1 MVKKRTMRQTKY
13 LLIIAN
19 IIVGIAIYFSLQ
31 NKDDN
36 KNSFNE
42 ILISTLSDLHAVT
55 LVEENNGIRV
65 CLIKNQTE
73 WFLEEPYKWEAD
85 KLALSSFQTKLA
97 HLNIKELTSLE
108 NLKQKGEILEDY
120 GINEK
125 TSLIKLRNSDSI
137 IEFRIG
143 NLTRDRKSAYCLV
156 HSSKLKEKKIYR
168 IDKEI
173 IEFCKKSPKE
183 WTNTTF
189 IKTPLYAID
198 SISITFEGSENL
210 KNKTNLLKKDQN
222 WFFTEPFSGEAD
234 TEKVL
239 FQLNSLIS
247 SRILDFKV
255 DDSHL
260 DIVKN
265 SFKARLEISGFNETE
280 TFEFQSIDNDVITG
294 ITNSSKTKFRL
305 EKEFLSLLSDW
316 STQLRSR
323 SIFNFSENEIETLEV
338 AYGNKKVSFFKDN
351 LRQWQT
357 SEGNSTTK
365 RIIKADVEDIKT
377 FFREMNSATVDQFLS
392 TKIDEKVLTNLNIG
406 EPVYKLNVK
415 SSDSSTNSYFFN
427 RTTDED
433 KMWTVIDQKNGLVCL
448 IQKDFN
454 KLLKITSI
462 NFRTKNLLDEKFIPG
477 IIILHNYDNNKSFSI
492 ECNRTETTEPL
503 NNLSAETFLDNAF
516 SEDGTWVNGDWI
528 PWKYSLSFS
537 EHDKKDFSG
546 TKFLLSDRKGAG
558 TWYGGD
564 PKSELI
570 FQFPINVIDSLSFLT
585 ENVK

>member
-13 LLIIAN
+13 LLFIAN

-143 NLTRDRKSAYCLV
+143 NLTRDLKSAYCLI

-210 KNKTNLLKKDQN
+210 KNKTNLVKKDQN

-305 EKEFLSLLSDW
+305 QKEFLSLLSDW

-392 TKIDEKVLTNLNIG
+392 TKID
-406 EPVYKLNVK
+406 
-415 SSDSSTNSYFFN
+415 
-427 RTTDED
+427 
-433 KMWTVIDQKNGLVCL
+433 
-448 IQKDFN
+448 
-454 KLLKITSI
+454 
-462 NFRTKNLLDEKFIPG
+462 
-477 IIILHNYDNNKSFSI
+477 
-492 ECNRTETTEPL
+492 
-503 NNLSAETFLDNAF
+503 
-516 SEDGTWVNGDWI
+516 
-528 PWKYSLSFS
+528 
-537 EHDKKDFSG
+537 
-546 TKFLLSDRKGAG
+546 
-558 TWYGGD
+558 
-564 PKSELI
+564 
-570 FQFPINVIDSLSFLT
+570 
-585 ENVK
+585 

>member
-1 MVKKRTMRQTKY
+1 MRQTKY

-183 WTNTTF
+183 WTNITF

-198 SISITFEGSENL
+198 SISITFEDSENL
-210 KNKTNLLKKDQN
+210 KSKTNLVKKDQN

-477 IIILHNYDNNKSFSI
+477 IIMLHNYDNNKSFSI

>member
-1 MVKKRTMRQTKY
+1 MRQTKY

-125 TSLIKLRNSDSI
+125 KSLIKLINSDSI

-477 IIILHNYDNNKSFSI
+477 IIMLHNYDNNKSFSI

>member
-1 MVKKRTMRQTKY
+1 MRQTKY
-13 LLIIAN
+13 LLFIAN

-477 IIILHNYDNNKSFSI
+477 IIMLHNYDNNKSFSI

>member
-120 GINEK
+120 GIYEK

-210 KNKTNLLKKDQN
+210 KNKTNLVKKDQN

-338 AYGNKKVSFFKDN
+338 AYGNKKVSFLKDN

-477 IIILHNYDNNKSFSI
+477 IIMLHNYDNNKSFSI

-503 NNLSAETFLDNAF
+503 NNLSAETFLDNTF

>member
-1 MVKKRTMRQTKY
+1 MRKTKY

-198 SISITFEGSENL
+198 SISITFEDSENL
-210 KNKTNLLKKDQN
+210 KNKTNLVKKDQN

-477 IIILHNYDNNKSFSI
+477 IIMLHNYDNNKSFSI

>member
-1 MVKKRTMRQTKY
+1 MRQTKY

-143 NLTRDRKSAYCLV
+143 NLTRDLKSAYCLI

-210 KNKTNLLKKDQN
+210 KNKTNLVKKDQN

-477 IIILHNYDNNKSFSI
+477 IIMLHNYDNNKSFSI

>member
-1 MVKKRTMRQTKY
+1 
-13 LLIIAN
+13 
-19 IIVGIAIYFSLQ
+19 
-31 NKDDN
+31 
-36 KNSFNE
+36 
-42 ILISTLSDLHAVT
+42 
-55 LVEENNGIRV
+55 
-65 CLIKNQTE
+65 
-73 WFLEEPYKWEAD
+73 
-85 KLALSSFQTKLA
+85 
-97 HLNIKELTSLE
+97 
-108 NLKQKGEILEDY
+108 
-120 GINEK
+120 
-125 TSLIKLRNSDSI
+125 
-137 IEFRIG
+137 
-143 NLTRDRKSAYCLV
+143 
-156 HSSKLKEKKIYR
+156 
-168 IDKEI
+168 
-173 IEFCKKSPKE
+173 
-183 WTNTTF
+183 
-189 IKTPLYAID
+189 LYAID

-477 IIILHNYDNNKSFSI
+477 IIMLHNYDNNKSFSI

>member
-1 MVKKRTMRQTKY
+1 MRQTKY

-19 IIVGIAIYFSLQ
+19 IILGIAIYFSLQ

-210 KNKTNLLKKDQN
+210 KNKTNLVKKDQN

-477 IIILHNYDNNKSFSI
+477 IIMLHNYDNNKSFSI

>member
-280 TFEFQSIDNDVITG
+280 TYEFQSIDNDVITG

-477 IIILHNYDNNKSFSI
+477 IIMLHNYDNNKSFSI

>member
-1 MVKKRTMRQTKY
+1 MRQTKY

-210 KNKTNLLKKDQN
+210 KNKTNLVKKDQN

-477 IIILHNYDNNKSFSI
+477 IIMLHNYDNNKSFSI

>member
-1 MVKKRTMRQTKY
+1 MRQTKY

-120 GINEK
+120 GINDK
-125 TSLIKLRNSDSI
+125 TSVIKLRNSDSI

-143 NLTRDRKSAYCLV
+143 NLTRDLKSAYCLV

-247 SRILDFKV
+247 SRILDLKV

-338 AYGNKKVSFFKDN
+338 AYGNKKISFFKDN
-351 LRQWQT
+351 LRQWHT
-357 SEGNSTTK
+357 SEGNSTAK

-477 IIILHNYDNNKSFSI
+477 IIMLHNYDNNKSFSI

-570 FQFPINVIDSLSFLT
+570 FQFPINVIDSLSYLT

>member
-1 MVKKRTMRQTKY
+1 MRQTKY

-143 NLTRDRKSAYCLV
+143 NLTRDLKSAYCLV

-198 SISITFEGSENL
+198 SISITFEDSENL
-210 KNKTNLLKKDQN
+210 KNKTNLVKKDQI

-255 DDSHL
+255 DDSYL

-477 IIILHNYDNNKSFSI
+477 IIMLHNYDNNKSFSI

>member
-1 MVKKRTMRQTKY
+1 MRQTKY

-19 IIVGIAIYFSLQ
+19 IILGIAIYFSLQ

-143 NLTRDRKSAYCLV
+143 NLTRDLKSAYCLI

-210 KNKTNLLKKDQN
+210 KNKTNLVKKDQN

-477 IIILHNYDNNKSFSI
+477 IIMLHNYDNNKSFSI

>member
-1 MVKKRTMRQTKY
+1 MRQIKY
-13 LLIIAN
+13 LLIVAN
-19 IIVGIAIYFSLQ
+19 LIVGIAIYFSLQ
-31 NKDDN
+31 KKDET
-36 KNSFNE
+36 KNSFDE
-42 ILISTLSDLHAVT
+42 ILISTLSDLHTVT
-55 LVEENNGIRV
+55 LVGENNGTRIS
-65 CLIKNQTE
+65 LIKNQTE

-97 HLNIKELTSLE
+97 HLNIKELITLE
-108 NLKQKGEILEDY
+108 ELKQKGEILEDY

-143 NLTRDRKSAYCLV
+143 NLTRDLKSAYCLV
-156 HSSKLKEKKIYR
+156 HNSKLKGKKIYR
-168 IDKEI
+168 VDKEI
-173 IEFCKKSPKE
+173 IEFCKKSPKD

-198 SISITFEGSENL
+198 SISITFEDSESL
-210 KNKTNLLKKDQN
+210 KNKTNLIKKDQN
-222 WFFTEPFSGEAD
+222 WFFSEPFTGEAD

-255 DDSHL
+255 GNSNL
-260 DIVKN
+260 GAIKN
-265 SFKARLEISGFNETE
+265 SFKAQLEISGFNETE
-280 TFEFQSIDNDVITG
+280 TFEFQSSDSGTITG
-294 ITNSSKTKFRL
+294 VANSSQTKFRL
-305 EKEFLSLLSDW
+305 EQEFLSLLSDW

-323 SIFNFSENEIETLEV
+323 SMFNFSENEIESLEV
-338 AYGNKKVSFFKDN
+338 VYGNKKVSLFKDKVRN
-351 LRQWQT
+351 WQA
-357 SEGNSTTK
+357 SEDNSTTR
-365 RIIKADVEDIKT
+365 RIIKADVEDIKA
-377 FFREMNSATVDQFLS
+377 FFREMNSATIDQFLS
-392 TKIDEKVLTNLNIG
+392 TKIEEKVLTNLNIG
-406 EPVYKLNVK
+406 EPVYTLNVK
-415 SSDSSTNSYFFN
+415 SSDSSTNSYYFN

-433 KMWTVIDQKNGLVCL
+433 KMWTVIDQNNELVCL

-462 NFRTKNLLDEKFIPG
+462 NFRTKNLLDEKFNPSSIL
-477 IIILHNYDNNKSFSI
+477 LHNYDNNKSFSI
-492 ECNRTETTEPL
+492 DCNGTKAIEPL
-503 NNLSAETFLDNAF
+503 NNISAETFLDNDF
-516 SEDGTWVNGDWI
+516 SLDGTWVNGDWI

-537 EHDKKDFSG
+537 EYGQGDFSG
-546 TKFLLSDRKGAG
+546 IKFLLSDRKGAG

>member
-1 MVKKRTMRQTKY
+1 MRQTKY

-125 TSLIKLRNSDSI
+125 KSLIKLRNSDSI

-143 NLTRDRKSAYCLV
+143 NLTRDLKSAYCLI

-198 SISITFEGSENL
+198 SISITFEDSENL
-210 KNKTNLLKKDQN
+210 KNKTNLVKKDQN

-477 IIILHNYDNNKSFSI
+477 IIMLHNYDNNKSFSI

>member
-477 IIILHNYDNNKSFSI
+477 IIMLHNYDNNKSFSI

>member
-1 MVKKRTMRQTKY
+1 MRQTKY

-120 GINEK
+120 GINDK
-125 TSLIKLRNSDSI
+125 TSVIKLRNSDSI

-210 KNKTNLLKKDQN
+210 KNKTNLVKKDQN

-477 IIILHNYDNNKSFSI
+477 IIMLHNYDNNKSFSI

>member
-1 MVKKRTMRQTKY
+1 MRKTKY

-210 KNKTNLLKKDQN
+210 KNKTNLVKKDQN

-477 IIILHNYDNNKSFSI
+477 IIMLHNYDNNKSFSI

>member
-1 MVKKRTMRQTKY
+1 MVKKRTMRKTKY

-143 NLTRDRKSAYCLV
+143 NLTRDLKSAYCLI

-198 SISITFEGSENL
+198 SISITFEDSENL
-210 KNKTNLLKKDQN
+210 KNKTNLVKKDQN

-477 IIILHNYDNNKSFSI
+477 IIMLHNYDNNKSFSI

>member
-19 IIVGIAIYFSLQ
+19 IILGIAIYFSLQ

-210 KNKTNLLKKDQN
+210 KNKTNLVKKDQN

-477 IIILHNYDNNKSFSI
+477 IIMLHNYDNNKSFSI

>member
-143 NLTRDRKSAYCLV
+143 NLTRDLKSAYCLV

-198 SISITFEGSENL
+198 SISITFEDSENL
-210 KNKTNLLKKDQN
+210 KNKTNLVKKDQN

-477 IIILHNYDNNKSFSI
+477 IIMLHNYDNNKSFSI

>member
-143 NLTRDRKSAYCLV
+143 NLTRDRKSSYCLV

-210 KNKTNLLKKDQN
+210 KNKTNLVKKDQN

-477 IIILHNYDNNKSFSI
+477 IIMLHNYDNNKSFSI

>member
-1 MVKKRTMRQTKY
+1 MVKKRTMRKTKY

-477 IIILHNYDNNKSFSI
+477 IIMLHNYDNNKSFSI

>member
-1 MVKKRTMRQTKY
+1 MRQTKY

-143 NLTRDRKSAYCLV
+143 NLTRDLKSAYCLV

-210 KNKTNLLKKDQN
+210 KNKTNLVKKDQN

-477 IIILHNYDNNKSFSI
+477 IIMLHNYDNNKSFSI

>member
-1 MVKKRTMRQTKY
+1 MRQTKY

-125 TSLIKLRNSDSI
+125 KSLIKLRNSDSI

-143 NLTRDRKSAYCLV
+143 NLTRDLKSAYCLV

-477 IIILHNYDNNKSFSI
+477 IIMLHNYDNNKSFSI

>member
-1 MVKKRTMRQTKY
+1 MRQIKY
-13 LLIIAN
+13 LLIVAN

-31 NKDDN
+31 KNDET
-36 KNSFNE
+36 KNSFDE
-42 ILISTLSDLHAVT
+42 ILISTLSDLHTLT
-55 LVEENNGIRV
+55 LVGENNGTKIS
-65 CLIKNQTE
+65 LTKNQTE

-97 HLNIKELTSLE
+97 HLNIKEITTLKE
-108 NLKQKGEILEDY
+108 LKQKGEILEDY

-125 TSLIKLRNSDSI
+125 SSLIKLRNRDSI

-143 NLTRDRKSAYCLV
+143 NLTRDQKSIYCLV
-156 HSSKLKEKKIYR
+156 QYSKFKEKKIYR
-168 IDKEI
+168 VDKEI
-173 IEFCKKSPKE
+173 TEFCKKSPKD

-198 SISITFEGSENL
+198 NISITFEDSDNL
-210 KNKTNLLKKDQN
+210 KNQTNLVKKDQN
-222 WFFTEPFSGEAD
+222 WFFSKPFTGEAD

-239 FQLNSLIS
+239 FQLNSLMS

-255 DDSHL
+255 DDSNI
-260 DIVKN
+260 DTIRN
-265 SFKARLEISGFNETE
+265 SFKARLKISGFNQTE
-280 TFEFQSIDNDVITG
+280 TFEFQSSDSDIITG
-294 ITNSSKTKFRL
+294 KTNSSKTKFRL

-323 SIFNFSENEIETLEV
+323 SMFNFSENDIESLEV
-338 AYGNKKVSFFKDN
+338 VYGNTKVSFFKDKA
-351 LRQWQT
+351 RKWQT
-357 SEGNSTTK
+357 SEGNSTTR
-365 RIIKADVEDIKT
+365 RIIEADIDDLKA
-377 FFREMNSATVDQFLS
+377 FFREMNSATIDQFLS
-392 TKIDEKVLTNLNIG
+392 TKIDEIVLANLNIG
-406 EPVYKLNVK
+406 DPVYELNVK
-415 SSDSSTNSYFFN
+415 NSDSSTNSYYFN

-433 KMWTVIDQKNGLVCL
+433 KMWTVTDQNNELVCF

-462 NFRTKNLLDEKFIPG
+462 NFRTKNLLDEKFNPSS
-477 IIILHNYDNNKSFSI
+477 ILLYNYDNNKSFSI
-492 ECNRTETTEPL
+492 DCNGTNAIEPL
-503 NNLSAETFLDNAF
+503 NNLSAETFLYNDF
-516 SEDGTWVNGDWI
+516 SLDGTWVNGDWI

-537 EHDKKDFSG
+537 EYDHEESSG
-546 TKFLLSDRKGAG
+546 IKFFLSDRKGAG

-564 PKSELI
+564 PKNKLI

>member
-1 MVKKRTMRQTKY
+1 MRQTKY

-120 GINEK
+120 GINDK
-125 TSLIKLRNSDSI
+125 TSVIKLRNSDSI

-143 NLTRDRKSAYCLV
+143 NLTRDLKSAYCLI

-210 KNKTNLLKKDQN
+210 KNKTNLVKKDQN

-477 IIILHNYDNNKSFSI
+477 IIMLHNYDNNKSFSI

>member
-1 MVKKRTMRQTKY
+1 MRQTKY

-143 NLTRDRKSAYCLV
+143 NLTRDLKSAYCLV

-198 SISITFEGSENL
+198 SISITFEDSENL
-210 KNKTNLLKKDQN
+210 KNKTNLVKKDQN

-477 IIILHNYDNNKSFSI
+477 IIMLHNYDNNKSFSI

>member
-1 MVKKRTMRQTKY
+1 MRQTKY

-19 IIVGIAIYFSLQ
+19 IILGIAIYFSLQ

-198 SISITFEGSENL
+198 SISITFEDSENL
-210 KNKTNLLKKDQN
+210 KNKTNLVKKDQN

-477 IIILHNYDNNKSFSI
+477 IIMLHNYDNNKSFSI

>member
-120 GINEK
+120 GINDK
-125 TSLIKLRNSDSI
+125 TSVIKLRNSDSI

-477 IIILHNYDNNKSFSI
+477 IIMLHNYDNNKSFSI

>member
-1 MVKKRTMRQTKY
+1 MVKKRTMRKTKY

-357 SEGNSTTK
+357 SEDNSTTK

-477 IIILHNYDNNKSFSI
+477 IIMLHNYDNNKSFSI

>member
-210 KNKTNLLKKDQN
+210 KNKTNLVKKDQN

-477 IIILHNYDNNKSFSI
+477 IIMLHNYDNNKSFSI

-570 FQFPINVIDSLSFLT
+570 FQFPINVIDSLSYLT

>member
-477 IIILHNYDNNKSFSI
+477 IIMLHNYDNNKSFSI

-570 FQFPINVIDSLSFLT
+570 FQFPINVIDSLSFFT

>member
-198 SISITFEGSENL
+198 SISITFEDSENL
-210 KNKTNLLKKDQN
+210 KNKTNLVKKNQN

-477 IIILHNYDNNKSFSI
+477 IIMLHNYDNNKSFSI